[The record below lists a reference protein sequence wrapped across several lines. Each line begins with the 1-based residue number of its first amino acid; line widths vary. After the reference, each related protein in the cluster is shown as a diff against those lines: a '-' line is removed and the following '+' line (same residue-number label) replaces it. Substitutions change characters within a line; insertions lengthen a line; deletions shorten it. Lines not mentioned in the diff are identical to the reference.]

1 MGPFLFL
8 NKGSIEKTKAG
19 FVYFLF
25 FVLEPNG
32 QICESKIGA
41 PCVANRPF
49 YSCVLSCQ
57 AFDLE

>member
-41 PCVANRPF
+41 PCVAN
-49 YSCVLSCQ
+49 
-57 AFDLE
+57 

>member
-19 FVYFLF
+19 LVYFLF

-32 QICESKIGA
+32 QICESKIGV
-41 PCVANRPF
+41 PCVAN
-49 YSCVLSCQ
+49 
-57 AFDLE
+57 